1 MKAAFVL
8 LLAVAAAGCTDQ
20 SMTRQAHYGTNDP
33 APVFAN
39 GSAAQPLPAGTV
51 SQGDAEYDEASANPP
66 PVNLALLLRGKQR
79 FEIFC
84 APCHG
89 FEGDGDG
96 AIVRRGFPHPPSYY
110 EPRLMQAQAQLF
122 FDTIT
127 NGYGVMYSYGSRVPP
142 HDRWAI
148 AAYIRALQQS
158 RSATLA
164 DAPEA
169 AALPS
174 GSAAGGRP

>member
-1 MKAAFVL
+1 MRTAL
-8 LLAVAAAGCTDQ
+8 ILPLALAAAGCTDQ
-20 SMTRQAHYGTNDP
+20 SMTRQPHYGPNDP
-33 APVFAN
+33 APAFAN
-39 GSAAQPLPAGTV
+39 GSAAQPLPAGAV
-51 SQGDAEYDEASANPP
+51 AQGDASYDRESANPP
-66 PVNLALLLRGKQR
+66 PVDMALIERGKQR

-89 FEGDGDG
+89 YEGDGDG
-96 AIVRRGFPHPPSYY
+96 AIVRRGFPRPPSYF
-110 EPRLMQAQAQLF
+110 EPLLMHAQAKLF

-158 RSATLA
+158 RSASLA
-164 DAPEA
+164 EAPEA
-169 AALPS
+169 AGTSEPPS
-174 GSAAGGRP
+174 GGRP